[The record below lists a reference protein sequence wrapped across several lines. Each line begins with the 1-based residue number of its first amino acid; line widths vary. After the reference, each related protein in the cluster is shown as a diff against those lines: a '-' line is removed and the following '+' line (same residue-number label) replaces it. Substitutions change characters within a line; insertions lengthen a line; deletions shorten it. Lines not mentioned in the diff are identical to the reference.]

1 MPLELSAESFD
12 ELVTEEL
19 DALSDEIVERLDN
32 VIFVV
37 EDISPEND
45 MGLLGV
51 YDGIALTE
59 RSQYGFGELPDRI
72 VLFRLP
78 LLNACATVEEL
89 REQVHITLVHEI
101 AHFYGL
107 TDEELDELGWA

>member
-32 VIFVV
+32 VIFVT
-37 EDISPEND
+37 EDISPDND

-78 LLNACATVEEL
+78 LLDACATVEEL

>member
-1 MPLELSAESFD
+1 VPLELSAESFD

>member
-37 EDISPEND
+37 EDISPDND

-51 YDGIALTE
+51 YDGVALSE
-59 RSQYGFGELPDRI
+59 RSQYGYGELPDRI

-78 LLNACATVEEL
+78 LLDACATEEEL

>member
-19 DALSDEIVERLDN
+19 DALADEIVERLDN

-37 EDISPEND
+37 EDISPDND
-45 MGLLGV
+45 MGVLGV

-59 RSQYGFGELPDRI
+59 RAQYGFGELPDRI

-78 LLNACATVEEL
+78 LLDACDTMDEL

-107 TDEELDELGWA
+107 TDEELDALGWA

>member
-1 MPLELSAESFD
+1 VPLELSAESFD
-12 ELVTEEL
+12 ALVTEEL
-19 DALSDEIVERLDN
+19 DALADEIVEHLDN

-37 EDISPEND
+37 EDLSPDND
-45 MGLLGV
+45 MSLLGV

-59 RSQYGFGELPDRI
+59 RAQYGYGELPDRI
-72 VLFRLP
+72 VLFRLA
-78 LLNACATVEEL
+78 LLGACSSMEEL

-107 TDEELDELGWA
+107 TDEELDKLGWA

>member
-72 VLFRLP
+72 VLFRLA
-78 LLNACATVEEL
+78 LLDACANMEEL

-107 TDEELDELGWA
+107 TDEELEELGWA

>member
-1 MPLELSAESFD
+1 VPLELSAESFD

-32 VIFVV
+32 VIFVT
-37 EDISPEND
+37 EDISPDND

-78 LLNACATVEEL
+78 LLDACATVEEL

>member
-1 MPLELSAESFD
+1 MPLELSAESFED
-12 ELVTEEL
+12 LVTEEL
-19 DALSDEIVERLDN
+19 DALADEIVERLDN

-45 MGLLGV
+45 VSLMGV

-59 RSQYGFGELPDRI
+59 RAQYGFGELPDRI
-72 VLFRLP
+72 ILFRLP
-78 LLNACATVEEL
+78 LLDACATMDEL

-107 TDEELDELGWA
+107 TDDELDALGWA